1 MGVETARGDL
11 ASFFV
16 KCLPNES
23 TGSSG
28 FWRACCSHCERTI
41 TPDSSMENWP
51 KRRKKKNERK
61 RERERERIV
70 VDREDRKTEW
80 LIVVETAARVFSPLS
95 RCEEREIQQW
105 RKMKSIR
112 LRDTEIFFL
121 AFIRFRGRHWCDD
134 NKVPGLGK
142 KGRWRLRYPWK
153 VAKTWN
159 FFKKKG
165 GFCFEKF
172 FLKLE
177 FSRCVFSR

>member
-1 MGVETARGDL
+1 METSRRFSLNACLTNPPARPAFDVL
-11 ASFFV
+11 VVRTVSEQ
-16 KCLPNES
+16 LPPTPPWK
-23 TGSSG
+23 TGRNG
-28 FWRACCSHCERTI
+28 G
-41 TPDSSMENWP
+41 
-51 KRRKKKNERK
+51 RKKTRGK
-61 RERERERIV
+61 ERERERIV